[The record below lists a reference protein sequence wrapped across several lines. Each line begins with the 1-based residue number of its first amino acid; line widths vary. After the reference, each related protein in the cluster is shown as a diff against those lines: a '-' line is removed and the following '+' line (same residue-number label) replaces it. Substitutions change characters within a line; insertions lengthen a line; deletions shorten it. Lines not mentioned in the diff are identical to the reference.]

1 MSADPTTTGA
11 APRAGAGEERIAAA
25 FRDHEGAAALMPY
38 IMGGYPDLA
47 TSREIA
53 KAYVAGGADLVELG
67 VPYSDPLAD
76 GPVIHAAGTAA
87 LNAGITVDDVL
98 TLGEEL
104 AADVPV
110 CFMTYANIVL
120 RPGIETFAG
129 RLRDAGLSGLI
140 VPDLPI
146 GEESAEVV
154 AACDAAGIAFVPLV
168 APATTERRVAEV
180 RAAARGFLYAVSVTG
195 TTGERASLADQFED
209 VVRRAKTAGTDATG
223 AAEVPVG
230 LGFGIATGE
239 HAAQAAAA
247 GADGVIVGSRLVR
260 AAGEDDPVAAV
271 SAVMADLAAG
281 LGR

>member
-1 MSADPTTTGA
+1 MSADATGTSV
-11 APRAGAGEERIAAA
+11 PRAGAGEERIAAA

-38 IMGGYPDLA
+38 IMGGFPDRE

-76 GPVIHAAGTAA
+76 GPVVHAAGTDA
-87 LNAGITVDDVL
+87 LNAGVTVDDVFA
-98 TLGEEL
+98 LGEQL

-110 CFMTYANIVL
+110 VLMTYANIVL
-120 RPGIETFAG
+120 RPGIEAFAG
-129 RLRDAGLSGLI
+129 RMRDAGFSGLI

-146 GEESAEVV
+146 GEDSGDVV

-168 APATTERRVAEV
+168 APSTSESRVAEV

-195 TTGERASLADQFED
+195 TTGERASLSDQFED
-209 VVRRAKTAGTDATG
+209 VIRRAKTAGSGDGTG
-223 AAEVPVG
+223 AEVPVG
-230 LGFGIATGE
+230 LGFGIANGE

-271 SAVMADLAAG
+271 TAVMADLAAG
-281 LGR
+281 HGR

>member
-1 MSADPTTTGA
+1 MSADATGTSV
-11 APRAGAGEERIAAA
+11 PRAGAGEERIAAA

-38 IMGGYPDLA
+38 IMGGFPDRE

-76 GPVIHAAGTAA
+76 GPVVPAAGTDPR
-87 LNAGITVDDVL
+87 NAGVTVDDVFV
-98 TLGEEL
+98 LGEQL

-110 CFMTYANIVL
+110 VLMTYANIVL
-120 RPGIETFAG
+120 RPGIEAFAG
-129 RLRDAGLSGLI
+129 RMRDAGFSGLI

-146 GEESAEVV
+146 GEDSGDVV

-168 APATTERRVAEV
+168 APSTSESRVAEV

-195 TTGERASLADQFED
+195 TTGERASLSDQFED
-209 VVRRAKTAGTDATG
+209 VIRRAKTAGSGDGTG
-223 AAEVPVG
+223 AEVPVG
-230 LGFGIATGE
+230 LGFGIANGE

-271 SAVMADLAAG
+271 TAVMADLAAG

>member
-1 MSADPTTTGA
+1 MSADATGTSV
-11 APRAGAGEERIAAA
+11 PRAGAGEERIAAA

-38 IMGGYPDLA
+38 IMGGFPDRE

-76 GPVIHAAGTAA
+76 GPVVHAAGTDA
-87 LNAGITVDDVL
+87 LNAGVTVDDVFV
-98 TLGEEL
+98 LGEQL

-110 CFMTYANIVL
+110 VLMTYANIVL
-120 RPGIETFAG
+120 RPGIEAFAG
-129 RLRDAGLSGLI
+129 RMRDAGFSGLI

-146 GEESAEVV
+146 GEDSGDVV

-168 APATTERRVAEV
+168 APSTSESRVAEV

-195 TTGERASLADQFED
+195 TTGERASLSDQFED
-209 VVRRAKTAGTDATG
+209 VIRRAKTAGSGDGTG
-223 AAEVPVG
+223 AEVPVG
-230 LGFGIATGE
+230 LGFGIANGE

-271 SAVMADLAAG
+271 TAVMADLAAG

>member
-1 MSADPTTTGA
+1 MSTSDRSTA
-11 APRAGAGEERIAAA
+11 AGTLRGGAGEERIAAA
-25 FRDHEGAAALMPY
+25 FAGAAGSAALMPY
-38 IMGGYPDLA
+38 LMGGYPDVE
-47 TSREIA
+47 TSRRLA
-53 KAYVAGGADLVELG
+53 RAYVDGGADLVELG

-87 LNAGITVDDVL
+87 LDAGVTVDDVL
-98 TLGEEL
+98 RIGEQL
-104 AADVPV
+104 AVDVPV
-110 CFMTYANIVL
+110 VLMVYANLVM
-120 RPGIETFAG
+120 RPGFERFVG

-154 AACDAAGIAFVPLV
+154 AACDAAGIAFVPLI
-168 APATTERRVAEV
+168 APTTSDERAAEV
-180 RAAARGFLYAVSVTG
+180 AAEARGFLYAVSVTG
-195 TTGERASLADQFED
+195 TTGERSALAEQFSD
-209 VVRRAKTAGTDATG
+209 VVARAKAHAT
-223 AAEVPVG
+223 VPVG

-260 AAGEDDPVAAV
+260 AAGEPDPVAAV
-271 SAVMADLAAG
+271 AAVMADLSAG